1 MKFWP
6 IAEVVPHSGDMSLLD
21 RMIELDAER
30 IVCTAVIRAGGL
42 FSDADGCFPAWA
54 GVELMAQSV
63 AAWAGAHALNEQR
76 PVRLGFLLGT
86 RHYECNVDRFPVGCV
101 LRIEAE
107 RAFHDDNGMGSFAC
121 RIEAPGIE
129 AQARLSVFSP
139 ADANLFFT
147 HSTAADAP
155 GVLHD

>member
-1 MKFWP
+1 VKLWP
-6 IAEVVPHSGDMSLLD
+6 IAEVVPHGGDMSLLD

-42 FSDADGCFPAWA
+42 FNHPDGSFPAWA

-86 RHYECNVDRFPVGCV
+86 RQYTCNVDSFPVGGE
-101 LRIEAE
+101 LRIHAE
-107 RAFHDDNGMGSFAC
+107 RAFHDENGMGSFAC
-121 RIEAPGIE
+121 RIEGPGID

-139 ADANLFFT
+139 PDADLFF
-147 HSTAADAP
+147 SQAAAGNP
-155 GVLHD
+155 QGNLHD

>member
-1 MKFWP
+1 MTLWP

-42 FSDADGCFPAWA
+42 FNGADGGFPAWA

-76 PVRLGFLLGT
+76 PIRLGFLLGT
-86 RHYECNVDRFPVGCV
+86 RQYECNVDSFPVGCA
-101 LRIEAE
+101 LRIEAQ
-107 RAFHDDNGMGSFAC
+107 RAFHDENGMGSFAC

-129 AQARLSVFSP
+129 ANARLSVFSP
-139 ADANLFFT
+139 PDADLFFNQ
-147 HSTAADAP
+147 AAVA
-155 GVLHD
+155 GAQGTIHD

>member
-1 MKFWP
+1 MKLWP
-6 IAEVVPHSGDMSLLD
+6 IVDVVPHGGDMSLLD

-30 IVCTAVIRAGGL
+30 IVCTTVIRTGGL
-42 FSDADGCFPAWA
+42 FNHADGRFPAWA

-86 RHYECNVDRFPVGCV
+86 RHYTCNVDSFPVGCS
-101 LRIEAE
+101 LRIQAE
-107 RAFHDDNGMGSFAC
+107 RAFHDENGMGSFAC

-139 ADANLFFT
+139 PDADLFF
-147 HSTAADAP
+147 SQAAAGAQGNP
-155 GVLHD
+155 HD

>member
-1 MKFWP
+1 MKLWP
-6 IAEVVPHSGDMSLLD
+6 IADVVPHGGDMRLLD
-21 RMIELDAER
+21 DMLELDDER
-30 IVCTAVIRAGGL
+30 IVCTAVIRADGL
-42 FSDADGCFPAWA
+42 FSDSDGCFPAWA

-76 PVRLGFLLGT
+76 PIRLGFLLGT
-86 RHYECNVDRFPVGCV
+86 RQYECNVDRFPVGCT

-107 RAFHDDNGMGSFAC
+107 RAFHDESGMGSFAC

-139 ADANLFFT
+139 PDADLFF
-147 HSTAADAP
+147 SPAAAAGTQGIP
-155 GVLHD
+155 HD